1 MFDIFETKYEGMTRN
16 GNFIPNLKDVL
27 MKKQKVLIADDNPHF
42 SKALKFMLLDSFQD
56 RIDDIV
62 VVKDGEECLK
72 ELNRKI
78 YDMVF
83 MDINMPKINGVD
95 ATREATNLYRNLVVI
110 AVSFHSEMKYVVQMI
125 EAGARSYIIKDEIC
139 RDSLEK
145 ALSIEYNY

>member
-1 MFDIFETKYEGMTRN
+1 MR
-16 GNFIPNLKDVL
+16 
-27 MKKQKVLIADDNPHF
+27 KQKVLIADDNPHF
-42 SKALKFMLLDSFQD
+42 AKALKFMLLDSFQE
-56 RIDDIV
+56 RIEDIV

-72 ELNRKI
+72 ELNKRI

-83 MDINMPKINGVD
+83 MDINMPKINGID
-95 ATREATNLYRNLVVI
+95 ATREATTLYRNLVVI

-145 ALSIEYNY
+145 ALSIEYSY

>member
-1 MFDIFETKYEGMTRN
+1 MWRQSFNR
-16 GNFIPNLKDVL
+16 PLNLQY
-27 MKKQKVLIADDNPHF
+27 MRKQKVLIADDNPHF

-62 VVKDGEECLK
+62 TVRDGEECLN

-83 MDINMPKINGVD
+83 MDINMPKINGID
-95 ATREATNLYRNLVVI
+95 ATREATNLYRNLVII
-110 AVSFHSEMKYVVQMI
+110 AVSFHSEIKYVVQMI

-139 RDSLEK
+139 KDSLDK
-145 ALSIEYNY
+145 ALSIEYSY

>member
-1 MFDIFETKYEGMTRN
+1 
-16 GNFIPNLKDVL
+16 

-42 SKALKFMLLDSFQD
+42 AKALKFMLLDSFQD
-56 RIDDIV
+56 RIEDINT
-62 VVKDGEECLK
+62 VKDGEECLK

-83 MDINMPKINGVD
+83 MDINMPKINGIE
-95 ATREATNLYRNLVVI
+95 ATREATTIYRNLVVV
-110 AVSFHSEMKYVVQMI
+110 AVSFHSEMKYIVQMI

-145 ALSIEYNY
+145 ALSIEYSY